1 MLEVLVNIHIKALY
15 RTFAKGDMRYIW
27 IVRELMLKRGNNMK
41 GLMSSSFPYI
51 IHCESNT
58 IPKKISK
65 EKVFKINANIKK
77 VRKQEWSLAN

>member
-27 IVRELMLKRGNNMK
+27 IVREFWFREMMLKRGNNMK

-51 IHCESNT
+51 IHCESNKT
-58 IPKKISK
+58 TLYQ
-65 EKVFKINANIKK
+65 
-77 VRKQEWSLAN
+77 RK